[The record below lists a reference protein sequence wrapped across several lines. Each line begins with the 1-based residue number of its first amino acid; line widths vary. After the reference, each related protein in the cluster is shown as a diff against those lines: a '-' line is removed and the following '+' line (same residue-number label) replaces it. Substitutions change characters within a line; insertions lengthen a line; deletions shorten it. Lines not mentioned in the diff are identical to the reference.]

1 MPVSGSA
8 RNRSPSTTTKSA
20 AGVHARRGEFPD
32 AGPRPA
38 ARGMPSPDSKSAR
51 RSQRNRAPGTYPFVR
66 GHRVYSCRLIG
77 QNDSSENTSQR
88 TRALVRPT
96 STPGVCPLAMP
107 RNLRREVLMTWF
119 HRQKSTA
126 PGPRSGVLLI
136 AAVSTLSAVVAFAS
150 TPATAA
156 SDGDGPRSPAAERAL
171 TDAAERLDKHGQAD
185 KQKFGGLEILIS

>member
-1 MPVSGSA
+1 
-8 RNRSPSTTTKSA
+8 
-20 AGVHARRGEFPD
+20 
-32 AGPRPA
+32 
-38 ARGMPSPDSKSAR
+38 
-51 RSQRNRAPGTYPFVR
+51 
-66 GHRVYSCRLIG
+66 
-77 QNDSSENTSQR
+77 
-88 TRALVRPT
+88 
-96 STPGVCPLAMP
+96 
-107 RNLRREVLMTWF
+107 MTWF

-185 KQKFGGLEILIS
+185 KQKFGGLELEFVSAKHSLAALDQLTSRIADDQKAKGADLVDLRSWGPGIGFNKVEVTPSKYTNAAASALLAKYGADNIVVTEDTSPPPRRAVPAKRTRPPGTAATTSTEAATTDIARPASLP